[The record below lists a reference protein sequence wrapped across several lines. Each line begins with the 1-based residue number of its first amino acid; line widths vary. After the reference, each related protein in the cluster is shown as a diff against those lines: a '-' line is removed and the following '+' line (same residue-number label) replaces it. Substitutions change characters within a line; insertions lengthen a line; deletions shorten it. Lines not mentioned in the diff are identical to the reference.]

1 MDVPEQGVR
10 LAEGRDTMRE
20 LLLLLVLWAGLA
32 PTQGS
37 QGRPS
42 WRYVSSEVVIP
53 RKELHHGK
61 GVQMPGWL
69 SYSLHFG
76 GKRHVIHMRRKKL
89 FWSRHLLVMT
99 QDDQGALQMD
109 YPFVPPD
116 CYYLGYLEEVP
127 LSMVTLDTC
136 YGGLEGIMK
145 LDDLAY
151 EIKPLSSSQRF
162 EHIVSQIVADSIA
175 TVPTYKLGLKEDR
188 DPLFSQANASVVT
201 RLSSKMYASHH
212 GYVKSLA
219 LSSHSM
225 YSVFNNVSKCAQFLI
240 SVFNLI
246 DTFFLGL
253 DINYYVAFIIIYN
266 QRDPNVLNNYHPT
279 DSPYGRYYVYN
290 LYALLAPH
298 SSIIMIKNVPQDAE
312 FEPIAYAICNR
323 GNLIMLGYL
332 DRQYLILAIVGAQKV
347 ARSFGVYYDNPY
359 CSCQRRS
366 KCIMNNY
373 FALTDSFSNCSF
385 MHIQHILGGGVAEC
399 IYSSEM
405 VYFNKSLTREH
416 CGNYRVDPL
425 EQCDCGSFKQC
436 YSNLCCHND
445 CTFTTGSICN
455 TGRCCTNCTYSP
467 AGTLCRPIQTVC
479 DLPEYCRGGSLT
491 CPDDFYMQD
500 GTPCTEV
507 GYCYHGNCTDRSVHC
522 KEIFGKNAV
531 NGADVCYTINR
542 RGDRYGHCRRKERL
556 MASTACN
563 LEDIQCGRLQCS
575 NVTHLPRLQ
584 EHVGF
589 HQSKI
594 SGVWCFG
601 LDSHRGTGT
610 NDVGHVRSGTPCA
623 PGKFCQNTYCNGTI
637 AQLKYDCIPEKCS
650 HRGICNNNR
659 NCHCHIGWDPPR
671 CIDRGAGG
679 STDSGPPPRR
689 MRAVRQSHESV
700 IYLRV
705 VFARIYALIATLL
718 FGVATN
724 VRTIKTVVVKE
735 QIVHEGNP

>member
-1 MDVPEQGVR
+1 MR
-10 LAEGRDTMRE
+10 LAQGRGTMRG
-20 LLLLLVLWAGLA
+20 LLLLLVLWVRLA
-32 PTQGS
+32 PAQGS

-42 WRYVSSEVVIP
+42 WRYVSSEMVIP

-61 GVQMPGWL
+61 GIQMPGWL
-69 SYSLHFG
+69 SYSLRFG

-109 YPFVPPD
+109 YPFIPPD

-151 EIKPLSSSQRF
+151 EIKPLNNSQRF
-162 EHIVSQIVADSIA
+162 EHIVSQIVADTNA
-175 TVPTYKLGLKEDR
+175 TGPTYKLGLKEDR
-188 DPLFSQANASVVT
+188 DPLFSQANTSAIP
-201 RLSSKMYASHH
+201 RFSSKMYASHH
-212 GYVKSLA
+212 GQVKA
-219 LSSHSM
+219 LSLSSNSM
-225 YSVFNNVSKCAQFLI
+225 YRVFNNVSKCAQFLI
-240 SVFNLI
+240 RIFSLI
-246 DTFFLGL
+246 DTFYRAL
-253 DINYYVAFIIIYN
+253 DMNYYIGSMIIYTQGEPAAMN
-266 QRDPNVLNNYHPT
+266 SFHPIQ
-279 DSPYGRYYVYN
+279 SPLARYYRSK
-290 LYALLAPH
+290 LYPIFLPH
-298 SSIIMIKNVPQDAE
+298 STLIVTKEGSLDNNT
-312 FEPIAYAICNR
+312 EPIIYGLCKTQ
-323 GNLIMLGYL
+323 NLLVLEYL
-332 DRQYLILAIVGAQKV
+332 DKHYLILSIIAAQKV
-347 ARSFGVYYDNPY
+347 GRSLGLYYDNRY
-359 CSCQRRS
+359 CVCQRRTT
-366 KCIMNNY
+366 CIMNRY
-373 FALTDSFSNCSF
+373 MGLTDAFSNCSF
-385 MHIQHILGGGVAEC
+385 KHVLNILGTIKAEC
-399 IYSSEM
+399 MYSTNT
-405 VYFNKSLTREH
+405 VYLNKSLTHDR

-436 YSNLCCHND
+436 YSNPCCQSD

-455 TGRCCTNCTYSP
+455 TGTCCTNCTYSP
-467 AGTLCRPIQTVC
+467 AGTLCRPIQNIC
-479 DLPEYCRGGSLT
+479 DLPEYCRGEFST

-531 NGADVCYTINR
+531 NGADVCYTVNR
-542 RGDRYGHCRRKERL
+542 RGNRFGHCRRLAGKKTSISCEVE
-556 MASTACN
+556 N
-563 LEDIQCGRLQCS
+563 IQCGRLQCS

-601 LDSHRGTGT
+601 LDSHRGTET
-610 NDVGHVRSGTPCA
+610 NDVGHVRPGTLCA
-623 PGKFCQNTYCNGTI
+623 PGKFCQNTYCNGSI
-637 AQLKYDCIPEKCS
+637 AQLNYDCIPEKCNR
-650 HRGICNNNR
+650 RGICNNRR

-705 VFARIYALIATLL
+705 VFARIYALIAAFL

-724 VRTIKTVVVKE
+724 VRTIKIVTVKE
-735 QIVHEGNP
+735 EIVDKANLKYNLRK

>member
-1 MDVPEQGVR
+1 SRKGVR
-10 LAEGRDTMRE
+10 LAEGPVSMRV

-37 QGRPS
+37 QGHPS
-42 WRYVSSEVVIP
+42 WRYVSSEV
-53 RKELHHGK
+53 
-61 GVQMPGWL
+61 MPGWL

-99 QDDQGALQMD
+99 QDDQGALQVD
-109 YPFVPPD
+109 YPFIPPD
-116 CYYLGYLEEVP
+116 CYYLGYLEEIP

-136 YGGLEGIMK
+136 HGGLEGIMK

-188 DPLFSQANASVVT
+188 DPLFSQANASVVM
-201 RLSSKMYASHH
+201 RLSSKMYASHN

-240 SVFNLI
+240 RIFSLI
-246 DTFFLGL
+246 DTFYQAL
-253 DINYYVAFIIIYN
+253 DINYYIGSMIIYTQGESAAMN
-266 QRDPNVLNNYHPT
+266 NVHQAH
-279 DSPYGRYYVYN
+279 SPLARYYHSKVYPII
-290 LYALLAPH
+290 LPH
-298 SSIIMIKNVPQDAE
+298 STLIVIKEGPLDNNT
-312 FEPIAYAICNR
+312 EPILYRFCKMQ
-323 GNLIMLGYL
+323 NLLMLGYL
-332 DRQYLILAIVGAQKV
+332 GRHYLILSIVAAQKV
-347 ARSFGVYYDNPY
+347 GRSFGLYYDNRF
-359 CSCQRRS
+359 CICQRRS
-366 KCIMNNY
+366 ICIMHKIIG
-373 FALTDSFSNCSF
+373 LTDSFSNCSF
-385 MHIQHILGGGVAEC
+385 MHLQHIVGSGKSEC
-399 IYSSEM
+399 LYSTEM
-405 VYFNKSLTREH
+405 RYLNKSLTHDR
-416 CGNYRVDPL
+416 CGNSIVDPL

-491 CPDDFYMQD
+491 L
-500 GTPCTEV
+500 

-542 RGDRYGHCRRKERL
+542 RGDRYGHCRRLAEKI
-556 MASTACN
+556 ASTSCEVEN
-563 LEDIQCGRLQCS
+563 IQCGRLQCS

-637 AQLKYDCIPEKCS
+637 GQLNYDCIPEKCS
-650 HRGICNNNR
+650 YRGICDNNR

-705 VFARIYALIATLL
+705 VFGRIYALIAALL

-724 VRTIKTVVVKE
+724 VRTIKIVTVKDV
-735 QIVHEGNP
+735 IVD